1 MAENNEQEFSTNK
14 KVKMLATAVY
24 DNCPYLKKA
33 HSYIPESQMEGKK
46 YGNQYTVYIPDPGK
60 TRIAK
65 ASDGKAGLAAQIDKV
80 NEVEYVIETK
90 AGLNDCE
97 LTQWNKMGDIESF
110 KKEIANPRGVSVARK
125 VEKEAIDSTIWRAA
139 QAVIFD
145 DIDLDAIGEASAGL
159 DNAGAAGDKVTF
171 LNPTVGAKLSKK
183 ALGAF
188 NQQDIAKDLYRDKFL
203 GRYAE
208 SSVVTES
215 YMPTVIANS
224 GRTASITLV
233 AVTDGTG
240 TIGFKPVKEI
250 TGTAKAGDVFKLDGL
265 KLVDKSGVQTD
276 NDYFVIVGPDGTIP
290 ELRIEVEGK
299 SCNNANAWMPSATEA
314 GSKSLTYALENGAKY
329 SVAQTRLEAA
339 VGFDSYK
346 FNELPGSKMTEES
359 TEGMTVQVF
368 EGGDINNFSSVVRI
382 VVPFA
387 AGLPEVRDAVLSYIK
402 IG

>member
-110 KKEIANPRGVSVARK
+110 KKEIANPRGVSVARS

-145 DIDLDAIGEASAGL
+145 EIDLDAIGEASAGL

-233 AVTDGTG
+233 AVTDATG

-250 TGTAKAGDVFKLDGL
+250 SGTAKAGDVFTLEGL

-276 NDYFVIVGPDGTIP
+276 NDYFIIVGEDGSIP

-299 SCNNANAWMPSATEA
+299 SCNNANAWVASSVTA
-314 GSKSLTYALENGAKY
+314 GSKDLTYALEDGAKY

-346 FNELPGSKMTEES
+346 FNELPGSRMTEES

-387 AGLPEVRDAVLSYIK
+387 AGLPEVRDSVLSYIK
-402 IG
+402 VG